1 MCGEPRVAAEC
12 TCTEREVGRCSRPT
26 MRPDRTANDD
36 RDHGDGSSTR
46 PRGRRTSGSLTETRV
61 RDWQYWS
68 ALVAADRTMNPC
80 PLDGTDQLARHVLA
94 ACIEPDGP
102 VDADGDQAL
111 VIVDARHPAFLPGG
125 EAARPWDAATGAL
138 VRRPLRRRCSWPPS
152 PAIAAPAVPGVVS
165 MSVLITRAPTGSRL
179 RRGGRTRAGCPYP
192 YPVGRRTQAAPGG
205 LFHNT
210 LRFRGVVPEKTGRF
224 QTGLVTRPIT
234 PIRRTGRLETNR
246 PRGGPVAGHV
256 SGTSPLMP
264 ASHAVGCARPRA
276 RPSAVVRRTRRRGGA
291 GRGLTGCARPRGPAA
306 SRLTATRSPRA
317 TTICRSIRASAN
329 AI

>member
-1 MCGEPRVAAEC
+1 
-12 TCTEREVGRCSRPT
+12 
-26 MRPDRTANDD
+26 
-36 RDHGDGSSTR
+36 
-46 PRGRRTSGSLTETRV
+46 
-61 RDWQYWS
+61 
-68 ALVAADRTMNPC
+68 MNPC

-111 VIVDARHPAFLPGG
+111 VIVAMRATRPSCQVARRHGRGTRPPG
-125 EAARPWDAATGAL
+125 AR
-138 VRRPLRRRCSWPPS
+138 VRRPRRRRCSWPRLV
-152 PAIAAPAVPGVVS
+152 APRSRDRRPGRPWRRVDVGADHAGTYGLE
-165 MSVLITRAPTGSRL
+165 VAPWWSNAG
-179 RRGGRTRAGCPYP
+179 AGCPLPP

-276 RPSAVVRRTRRRGGA
+276 RPYAVVRRTRRRGGG